1 MEKQPSHVAIRF
13 QQTEQTWRN
22 GDQSFEAIL
31 LCIEAGA
38 GKTEATQIVPSR
50 LQAGKGMIA
59 HRIEGM
65 FSHEGGNPYSFQDSL
80 LKIAIIH

>member
-1 MEKQPSHVAIRF
+1 MATKVVKLYYCALKQEP
-13 QQTEQTWRN
+13 
-22 GDQSFEAIL
+22 GKFE
-31 LCIEAGA
+31 G
-38 GKTEATQIVPSR
+38 TQIVPSR

-65 FSHEGGNPYSFQDSL
+65 FSHEGGNPYFFQDSL